1 MDLDV
6 TGGAILISQRRL
18 VMKIRSVGRADLVRI
33 AVTFETELPRA
44 CTSQQFRIGRTMRRV
59 TRRAALNLQRRM
71 LKDERSLLVCVT
83 LQTGR
88 ISSG

>member
-33 AVTFETELPRA
+33 AVTFETELSRSRA
-44 CTSQQFRIGRTMRRV
+44 RQ
-59 TRRAALNLQRRM
+59 
-71 LKDERSLLVCVT
+71 
-83 LQTGR
+83 
-88 ISSG
+88 